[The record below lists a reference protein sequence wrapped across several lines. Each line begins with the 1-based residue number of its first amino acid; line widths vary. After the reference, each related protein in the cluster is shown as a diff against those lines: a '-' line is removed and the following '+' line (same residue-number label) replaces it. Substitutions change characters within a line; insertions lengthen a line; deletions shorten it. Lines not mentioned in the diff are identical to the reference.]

1 MIQHAVFLRLW
12 EPTAN
17 ATGLALQNFYR
28 QGPITIGADSYQFL
42 DFTVDGLANTGTA
55 DQNELTLTFPGL
67 TAISTAADD
76 AMAEGWLATITVYQF
91 DQAAKPD
98 TPPAGQVVLLTAIG
112 EVTGGSEDFPA
123 TVTITVGSALESLG
137 AQVPPRRFTSA
148 LVGTP
153 CRL

>member
-1 MIQHAVFLRLW
+1 MIQHAIFLRLW
-12 EPTAN
+12 EPTTN
-17 ATGLALQNFYR
+17 ATGLALQSFYR
-28 QGPITIGADSYQFL
+28 QGPIVIGADSYQFL

-55 DQNELTLTFPGL
+55 DQNELTIVLPGL

-76 AMAEGWLATITVYQF
+76 AMAEGWLATLTVNQF
-91 DQAAKPD
+91 DLPTRPD
-98 TPPAGQVVLLTAIG
+98 TPPPGQVVLLTAIG
-112 EVTGGSEDFPA
+112 EVTGGGEDFPA

>member
-12 EPTAN
+12 EPTTN
-17 ATGLALQNFYR
+17 DTGLALQSFYR
-28 QGPITIGADSYQFL
+28 QGPVTIGADSYQFL
-42 DFTVDGLANTGTA
+42 DFIVNGLANTGNA
-55 DQNELTLTFPGL
+55 DQTDLTITLPGL

-76 AMAEGWLATITVYQF
+76 AMAEGWLATVTIYRF
-91 DQAAKPD
+91 DLPTRPD
-98 TPPAGQVVLLTAIG
+98 TPPPGQVVLLEAIG
-112 EVTGGSEDFPA
+112 EVTGGGEDFPA

-137 AQVPPRRFTSA
+137 AQVPPRRFTTA

>member
-12 EPTAN
+12 EPTTN
-17 ATGLALQNFYR
+17 ATGITLQSFYR
-28 QGPITIGADSYQFL
+28 QAPVTIGADSYQFL
-42 DFTVDGLANTGTA
+42 DFTVDGLANTGSA

-67 TAISTAADD
+67 TAISSAADD

-91 DQAAKPD
+91 DLPTRPD
-98 TPPAGQVVLLTAIG
+98 TPPPGQVVLLTAIG